1 MKKFRK
7 QAVVISSIVT
17 LLFLFGVWYKYT
29 FSMTKVA
36 AFQVNATRSDSKLL
50 IATQGSEFKNN
61 ITQGVIDHYGPG
73 GVFINVMDVS
83 GLNDVVA
90 EEYDAILVLHTWEYE
105 RPPDVVASFIDKM
118 KGTEND
124 IIVMST
130 SGHGTSKIQGVDA
143 ITGESILENVP
154 LVVDKIIKRL
164 DPFLK

>member
-7 QAVVISSIVT
+7 KAVVIISILA
-17 LLFLFGVWYKYT
+17 LLSLFGVWYKYT

-36 AFQVNATRSDSKLL
+36 AFQVNTTRSDSKLL

-73 GVFINVMDVS
+73 SVFINVMDVS
-83 GLNDVVA
+83 GLNGVFA
-90 EEYDAILVLHTWEYE
+90 EDYDAILVLHTWEYE
-105 RPPDVVASFIDKM
+105 RPPDAVASFMDRM
-118 KGTEND
+118 KSTENN
-124 IIVMST
+124 IIVMTT
-130 SGHGTSKIQGVDA
+130 SGPGTSKIEGVDA

-154 LVVDKIIKRL
+154 QVVEKVIKRL